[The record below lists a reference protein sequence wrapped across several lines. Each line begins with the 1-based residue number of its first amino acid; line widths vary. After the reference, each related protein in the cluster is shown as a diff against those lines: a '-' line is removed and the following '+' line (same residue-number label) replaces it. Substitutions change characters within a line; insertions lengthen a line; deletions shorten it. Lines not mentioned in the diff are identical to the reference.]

1 MKKLI
6 IILLLVAAVGA
17 VAFTLYS
24 NKAEM
29 EATTETAM
37 KSSDFVPVT
46 IEKVESKSMELSFE
60 SNGIFEAHQ
69 ELTLMSETGGA
80 VVKIHKRKG
89 DFVRAG
95 DLILQIDD
103 RLIQAELTIAE
114 LNLDQSKK
122 DLQRFTNLMDTDAIT
137 KKQFE
142 DIERGFKIAEAQLQ
156 AIQKRAEDTQIK
168 APISGYINEDFY
180 EPGTLVSPGMPLAE
194 LINSTPLK
202 LNLQVSEREV
212 ATVKLGQKIPVIV
225 NALPNFTQEGVV
237 TFISNKADGA
247 FKYEVILEIKNPSPE
262 IKPGMFGT
270 ATFASTDTANRLL
283 INRKSIVGGL
293 KNPGVYTIENGVAVY
308 RSVQIQPINASLV
321 EVLEGLSAGD
331 EIIASGLINVKD
343 GIQVK
348 AQ

>member
-24 NKAEM
+24 NKTEM
-29 EATTETAM
+29 EAATETAM

-46 IEKVESKSMELSFE
+46 TEKVESKTMELSFE
-60 SNGIFEAHQ
+60 SNGIFEANQ
-69 ELTLMSETGGA
+69 ELTIMSETGGA

-103 RLIQAELTIAE
+103 RLIQAELTIAA

-137 KKQFE
+137 KKQLE
-142 DIERGFKIAEAQLQ
+142 DTERGYKIAEAQLQ

-194 LINSTPLK
+194 LINSTPIK

-212 ATVKLGQKIPVIV
+212 ATVKLGQKIPVKV
-225 NALPNFTQEGVV
+225 NALPNLTQEGTV

-270 ATFASTDTANRLL
+270 ATFISPDTANRLL

>member
-1 MKKLI
+1 MKKI
-6 IILLLVAAVGA
+6 IIVLLLVSSVGA

-24 NKAEM
+24 NKTEM
-29 EATTETAM
+29 EAATETAM
-37 KSSDFVPVT
+37 KSSEFVPVT
-46 IEKVESKSMELSFE
+46 VEKVQSKVMDLSFE

-69 ELTLMSETGGA
+69 ELILMAETGGA

-95 DLILQIDD
+95 ELILQIDD
-103 RLIQAELTIAE
+103 RLIQSELTIAK
-114 LNLDQSKK
+114 LNLDQARK
-122 DLQRFTNLMDTDAIT
+122 DLQRFTNLMETDAVT

-142 DIERGFKIAEAQLQ
+142 DTDRGFKIAEAQLQ

-194 LINSTPLK
+194 LINKNPLK

-212 ATVKLGQKIPVIV
+212 ATVKLGQKVPVQV
-225 NALPNFTQEGVV
+225 NALPHVAQEGVV
-237 TFISNKADGA
+237 TFISDKADGA
-247 FKYEVILEIKNPSPE
+247 FKYEVILEIKNPSAE

-308 RSVQIQPINASLV
+308 RSVQIQPINESLV
-321 EVLEGLSAGD
+321 EVMEGLSEGD
-331 EIIASGLINVKD
+331 EIIASGLINVKE
-343 GIQVK
+343 GSPVK
-348 AQ
+348 AK

>member
-6 IILLLVAAVGA
+6 IILLLVISVGA

-24 NKAEM
+24 NKTEM
-29 EATTETAM
+29 EAATETAM
-37 KSSDFVPVT
+37 KSSEFVPVT
-46 IEKVESKSMELSFE
+46 IEKVQSKSMELSFE

-69 ELTLMSETGGA
+69 ELTIMSETGGA
-80 VVKIHKRKG
+80 VVKIHKKKG
-89 DFVRAG
+89 DYVRAG

-103 RLIQAELTIAE
+103 RLIQSELTIAQ
-114 LNLDQSKK
+114 LNLEQSKK
-122 DLQRFTNLMDTDAIT
+122 DLQRFTNLMETDAIT
-137 KKQFE
+137 KKQYE
-142 DIERGFKIAEAQLQ
+142 DTDRGFKIAEAQLQ

-180 EPGTLVSPGMPLAE
+180 EQGTLVSPGMPLAE
-194 LINSTPLK
+194 LINKNPLK

-212 ATVKLGQKIPVIV
+212 ATVKLGQKVPVQI
-225 NALPNFTQEGVV
+225 NALPNLTQEGTVK
-237 TFISNKADGA
+237 FISDKADGA

-321 EVLEGLSAGD
+321 EVIEGLSEGD

>member
-1 MKKLI
+1 MKKTILI
-6 IILLLVAAVGA
+6 LFLFVAAGA

-24 NKAEM
+24 NKSELESAAE
-29 EATTETAM
+29 EAM
-37 KSSDFVPVT
+37 KSSEFVPVT
-46 IEKVESKSMELSFE
+46 LERVESKTMELSFE

-69 ELTLMSETGGA
+69 ELTIMAETGGA

-89 DFVRAG
+89 DYVRVG

-137 KKQFE
+137 KKQYE
-142 DIERGFKIAEAQLQ
+142 DTERGFKIAEAQLKS
-156 AIQKRAEDTQIK
+156 IQKRAEDTQIK
-168 APISGYINEDFY
+168 APISGYINQDFY
-180 EPGTLVSPGMPLAE
+180 EQGTLVSPGMPLAE
-194 LINSTPLK
+194 LINSNPLK

-212 ATVKLGQKIPVIV
+212 ATVKLGQKIPVKV
-225 NALPNFTQEGVV
+225 NALPNVIQEGTVS
-237 TFISNKADGA
+237 FISNKADGA

-270 ATFASTDTANRLL
+270 ATFVSPDQAERLL

-293 KNPGVYTIENGVAVY
+293 KNPGVFTVENGVAVY
-308 RSVQIQPINASLV
+308 RSVQIQPINSSLV
-321 EVLEGLSAGD
+321 EVLEGLAAGD
-331 EIIASGLINVKD
+331 EIIASGLINVKA
-343 GIQVK
+343 GVQVK

>member
-6 IILLLVAAVGA
+6 IILLLVVAVGA

-24 NKAEM
+24 NKTEM
-29 EATTETAM
+29 EAATETAM
-37 KSSDFVPVT
+37 KSSEFVPVT
-46 IEKVESKSMELSFE
+46 TEKVESKSMELSFE
-60 SNGIFEAHQ
+60 SNGVFEAHQ
-69 ELTLMSETGGA
+69 ELTIMSETGGA

-89 DFVRAG
+89 DYVRAG

-103 RLIQAELTIAE
+103 RLIKSELTIAE
-114 LNLDQSKK
+114 LNLEQSKK
-122 DLQRFTNLMDTDAIT
+122 DLQRFTNLMETDAIT

-142 DIERGFKIAEAQLQ
+142 DTDRGYKIAEAQLQ
-156 AIQKRAEDTQIK
+156 SIQKRAEDTQIK

-194 LINSTPLK
+194 LINKNPLK

-212 ATVKLGQKIPVIV
+212 ATVKLGQKIPVQV
-225 NALPNFTQEGVV
+225 NALPNVTQEGVV

-247 FKYEVILEIKNPSPE
+247 FKYEVILEIKNPSEE

-331 EIIASGLINVKD
+331 EIIASGLINVKE